1 MVPGCSQTTKNLEL
15 GWKIRLFN
23 IQFLLYNENIIN
35 ANLKLMEGW
44 YKNGTNGTNYYFRSK
59 YLIYRLQNQVDIIV
73 IVNAILQIISE
84 SLHPY

>member
-1 MVPGCSQTTKNLEL
+1 
-15 GWKIRLFN
+15 
-23 IQFLLYNENIIN
+23 
-35 ANLKLMEGW
+35 MEGW
-44 YKNGTNGTNYYFRSK
+44 YKNGTNGTNYHFRSK